1 MAWKQSSSWSPT
13 LLVLAIL
20 SSGFGSVAFAGE
32 APSPSTQAMAGVL
45 SGPLTLEQAWALAR
59 RANPLLKAAALEVEA
74 TQGAL
79 EQSGVCLLYTSPSPQ
94 DS

>member
-32 APSPSTQAMAGVL
+32 APSPSTQAMAGV
-45 SGPLTLEQAWALAR
+45 
-59 RANPLLKAAALEVEA
+59 
-74 TQGAL
+74 
-79 EQSGVCLLYTSPSPQ
+79 CLLYTS
-94 DS
+94 DAADE